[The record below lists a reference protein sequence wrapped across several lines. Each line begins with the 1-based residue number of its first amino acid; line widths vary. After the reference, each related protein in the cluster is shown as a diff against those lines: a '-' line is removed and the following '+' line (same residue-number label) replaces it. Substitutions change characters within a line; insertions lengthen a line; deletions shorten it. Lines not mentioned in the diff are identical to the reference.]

1 MGLREGLADRLGLV
15 LTAPLG
21 AGALSPR
28 EPQWVGRGS
37 MGTGCRQAL
46 PGLGLQDD
54 GETVHAPVGRVSC
67 GQRLVYLRN

>member
-1 MGLREGLADRLGLV
+1 
-15 LTAPLG
+15 
-21 AGALSPR
+21 
-28 EPQWVGRGS
+28 

-54 GETVHAPVGRVSC
+54 GETVHALVGGVGC